1 MKDRKKQWRML
12 INFMKVDFCRAFFS
26 RRFLLAVLLIPAAD
40 MVSAASDTTYY
51 GMNVFQKLEMI
62 DGFGLCF
69 FVYAIY
75 TIPYAYSYCADLT
88 NRFISYSFIRGRR
101 DIYVR
106 SKIIACAVSGGCAA
120 FFGRF
125 LTIIL
130 LSFRMPLYGSVFYSS
145 ADFFMVI
152 LFEALQAA
160 FFSAMAFMVSVW
172 IPNIFIIA
180 AAPMIGHSFLVNFI
194 SLFTFHPMLS
204 LERIYSFPG
213 GVFENVG
220 INFLYAVFFTV
231 LMICVM
237 EKISRTLMIRRL
249 YNE

>member
-106 SKIIACAVSGGCAA
+106 SKIIACAVSDGC
-120 FFGRF
+120 
-125 LTIIL
+125 
-130 LSFRMPLYGSVFYSS
+130 
-145 ADFFMVI
+145 
-152 LFEALQAA
+152 AA